1 MSDKMNNPPVETHR
15 DGALSAKVWR
25 NFTKEGKPIYSV
37 TLQRTYTNPKTQ
49 QIGESHSFGATDI
62 LKIPHLASEA
72 YRTIGKMRE
81 LDRAEPAQDPQL
93 DVQQAQAPQQ
103 GSAQQP
109 VQQQAAPQQE
119 GLAQQ
124 RDAAMSGAAPTQ
136 NQNQVPTNTPTYE
149 R

>member
-1 MSDKMNNPPVETHR
+1 MSDKTSNPPIETHR
-15 DGALSAKVWR
+15 DGAVSAKVWR

-49 QIGESHSFGATDI
+49 QIAESHSFGGTDI
-62 LKIPHLASEA
+62 LKIAPLASEA

-103 GSAQQP
+103 GAVQQP
-109 VQQQAAPQQE
+109 VQQQAAPQE

-124 RDAAMSGAAPTQ
+124 RDTAMSGAAPT
-136 NQNQVPTNTPTYE
+136 QNQVPTNTPTYE